1 MCENTLCQIRLIRH
15 ITCDCF
21 KMAPMREFVKN
32 KLRSVFD
39 QKGEEKYVIN
49 FEKSLFN
56 WTLKN
61 CDGPL
66 NWKNPHL
73 RHTYKQR
80 WLCLWYNLSH
90 PENKFLRSDIRN
102 GKLKTSLIAGLPAEK
117 LWTNGPYSTAIQES
131 RQREAD
137 RLSRSK
143 DALPDDYEGMFRCG
157 KCKSKRTTYYQLQ
170 TRSAD
175 EPMTTF
181 VTCHSCDNHWKF

>member
-1 MCENTLCQIRLIRH
+1 MS
-15 ITCDCF
+15 
-21 KMAPMREFVKN
+21 PMREFVRC
-32 KLRSVFD
+32 KLRTVFN
-39 QKGEEKYVIN
+39 QEGEEKYVIN

-61 CDGPL
+61 CIGPL
-66 NWKNPHL
+66 NWKNPNL

-90 PENKFLRSDIRN
+90 PKNDVLRDDIRS
-102 GKLKTSLIAGLPAEK
+102 GKMKTSLIAGLPPEK
-117 LWTNGPYSTAIQES
+117 LWTNGPYFTALQES
-131 RQREAD
+131 REREAHK
-137 RLSRSK
+137 LSCNK
-143 DALPDDYEGMFRCG
+143 DALGAGYEGAFKCG

-181 VTCHSCDNHWKF
+181 VTCHNCDNHWKF